1 MHVISFIHQR
11 ECKCKFLFFA
21 RNRVLVRES
30 YRNMFLKQT
39 FPMTVEKVR
48 NNVCEMFEKVS
59 LIRALF
65 YFVKQN
71 RFPKLVIGN
80 KFPKLV

>member
-1 MHVISFIHQR
+1 
-11 ECKCKFLFFA
+11 
-21 RNRVLVRES
+21 
-30 YRNMFLKQT
+30 
-39 FPMTVEKVR
+39 MTVEKVR